1 MDGGWTRG
9 RHIQS
14 PRHGHARA
22 RHRRVA
28 AVVAGCAS
36 RRLGDS
42 ATGKPRT
49 HHRRARAREPPSAP
63 RRTTT
68 GRPARSRSMP
78 GRRAHGLCPAVPVC
92 LRPAVL
98 KRKRTLIGSSGHG
111 TAWYGRHGAGRA
123 AEEYERM
130 EAQEGFNWI
139 FFQISIKFL
148 I

>member
-28 AVVAGCAS
+28 ATPPSSLGARRVV
-36 RRLGDS
+36 S
-42 ATGKPRT
+42 ATPPPGSPEPTTAEREHVNPRVPLDGL
-49 HHRRARAREPPSAP
+49 RRA
-63 RRTTT
+63 
-68 GRPARSRSMP
+68 

-123 AEEYERM
+123 AGKYERM
-130 EAQEGFNWI
+130 EARGLNWD
-139 FFQISIKFL
+139 FFQIFIKFL